1 MKRVRIRDHRFVH
14 PLHAPG
20 KTDLSADVDF
30 KRIRSVVVDYRA
42 RSADRLPSEEA
53 SPLPNRIVPSEVE
66 MKSQT
71 ASSSAFAPHLICPPL
86 AEQRFFLAAMGLEA
100 RVNALLRSAPDAT
113 AQRTIFDGAT
123 RLVEAPGMGTAYKV
137 LAIAHPS
144 LGRDIPGFER
154 AET

>member
-1 MKRVRIRDHRFVH
+1 
-14 PLHAPG
+14 
-20 KTDLSADVDF
+20 
-30 KRIRSVVVDYRA
+30 
-42 RSADRLPSEEA
+42 
-53 SPLPNRIVPSEVE
+53 
-66 MKSQT
+66 
-71 ASSSAFAPHLICPPL
+71 
-86 AEQRFFLAAMGLEA
+86 MGLEA